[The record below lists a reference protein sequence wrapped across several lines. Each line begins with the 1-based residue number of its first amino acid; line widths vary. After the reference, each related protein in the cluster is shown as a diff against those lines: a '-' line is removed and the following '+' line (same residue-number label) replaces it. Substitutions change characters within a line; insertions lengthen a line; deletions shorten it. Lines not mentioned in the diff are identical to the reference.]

1 MKINKVFQNLS
12 EKEEQQICLYIL
24 DFFVYYSKTKSQIE
38 ETEAINEFIKNFK
51 KPNYIEK
58 IFNNLGNIADAVE
71 YIKKISNNANYII
84 LYEKIFENENIKIE
98 HFLRNYYFVE
108 EIAKIKK
115 YIAKNFNNDVK
126 NVPENYKKRIIK
138 KIESVLFDYSEFR
151 NVSLI

>member
-71 YIKKISNNANYII
+71 YIKKISNNAKYII

-115 YIAKNFNNDVK
+115 YIVKNFNNNIK

-138 KIESVLFDYSEFR
+138 KIESVLFNYSEFR